1 MTTGLRHTTR
11 SMPSWTT
18 KPLGRCCAETL
29 AEKLAGTD
37 RRKFRILDVAAGTGL
52 AGEELQKIGFTNM
65 DAVDCSQKM
74 LDEAKAKNI
83 YGRLICDFVGPDQLD
98 IQNGMIR
105 YG

>member
-1 MTTGLRHTTR
+1 MARFGPNMSNELVYVPWNQDI
-11 SMPSWTT
+11 S
-18 KPLGRCCAETL
+18 LEGV
-29 AEKLAGTD
+29 
-37 RRKFRILDVAAGTGL
+37 RKNYDDWATSYDQ
-52 AGEELQKIGFTNM
+52 LQKIGFTNM